1 MFLVL
6 VIVFMSVSSVEAGT
20 RKCNPGA
27 LSDSIDYCN
36 VLDLGDIGT
45 DPNPDPEI
53 ITDPEP
59 TPEPEPVVEVRKRN
73 RTGYCAMPERCGL
86 KVTQGVKPVYVWDV
100 LKLGDRGEDVKTMQ
114 IVLNLKGANLVVDG
128 IYGPLTL
135 KAFQEIIK

>member
-1 MFLVL
+1 MLVVL

-59 TPEPEPVVEVRKRN
+59 EPVVEVRKSN
-73 RTGYCAMPERCGL
+73 RTGYCAIPERCGL
-86 KVTQGVKPVYVWDV
+86 NVTQGVKPVYVWDV
-100 LKLGDRGEDVKTMQ
+100 VKLGDRGEDVKTMQ

-128 IYGPLTL
+128 IYGVLT
-135 KAFQEIIK
+135 QEEVNKLVK